1 MDNKNKRTTNKQLI
15 EELIKAH
22 KDIKSIKKA
31 LATTAVDLKLPN
43 EDLNLLATKAPRVY
57 ESLRKAYPYSVGQMH
72 ETILKPKKGVKGF
85 IKDLIPQGDKAKDM
99 LLNAVIISGGGVAA
113 AGGLS
118 GLEESKEKV
127 EVKGE

>member
-1 MDNKNKRTTNKQLI
+1 MVPRIEYTN
-15 EELIKAH
+15 EEMNTVN
-22 KDIKSIKKA
+22 DVTSII
-31 LATTAVDLKLPN
+31 AVPGGWLKG
-43 EDLNLLATKAPRVY
+43 LNLLATKAPRVY

-118 GLEESKEKV
+118 GLEESKEKFQDFFR
-127 EVKGE
+127 KFSKLKILQ